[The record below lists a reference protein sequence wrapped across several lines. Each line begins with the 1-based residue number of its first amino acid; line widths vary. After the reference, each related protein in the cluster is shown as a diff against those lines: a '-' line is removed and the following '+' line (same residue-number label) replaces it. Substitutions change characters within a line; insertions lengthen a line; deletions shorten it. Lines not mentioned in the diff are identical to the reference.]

1 MNDSTEHTPDVLS
14 VPAPANSLEYAEE
27 VARQYYGIQGKA
39 HEIICERDQL
49 LMLQDTQGQRHFL
62 RFINPAE
69 PPRVSDFQTKALLHV
84 AEADPGLPVPRV
96 VPTLNGDMDV
106 AVPAEDGRT
115 CIIRLITCVP
125 GMTIS
130 ELRERSPELHRDMG
144 ATLARLD
151 LALSDF
157 SHPAA
162 KYDLI
167 WDLERADGLRNLL
180 SYIEDEELREM
191 GTVALD
197 GYSENVLPV
206 SARLRR
212 QVIHND
218 FNLSNVLVD
227 RENPDRVAGVIDF
240 SDMIQAPIINEVA
253 VSLYY
258 HLGDQSD
265 TFRRS
270 ALFLMSYHQTLPLE
284 TAELDLLY
292 DLVMARGAMSVAI
305 SEWRIAEG
313 RKKGEDIFRS
323 YTIKGSRLYR
333 LAKLGREEVRNRLFE
348 HCKF

>member
-1 MNDSTEHTPDVLS
+1 MNEKTENASDVLS
-14 VPAPANSLEYAEE
+14 VRPPANSLEYAGE
-27 VARQYYGIQGKA
+27 VARQYYGLQGKA
-39 HEIICERDQL
+39 CEIDCERDQL
-49 LMLQDTQGQRHFL
+49 LMLEDAQGQRYFL
-62 RFINPAE
+62 RFIHPAE

-96 VPTLNGDMDV
+96 APTLNGEMDV

-130 ELRERSPELHRDMG
+130 KLRERSPELHRDMG
-144 ATLARLD
+144 TTLARLD
-151 LALSDF
+151 LALNGF

-191 GTVALD
+191 ATVALD
-197 GYSENVLPV
+197 EYRENVLPL
-206 SARLRR
+206 STRLRR

-218 FNLSNVLVD
+218 FNLTNVLVD
-227 RENPDRVAGVIDF
+227 RENPGRVAGVIDF
-240 SDMIQAPIINEVA
+240 GDMIQAPIINEVA

-258 HLGDQSD
+258 QLGDQSD
-265 TFRRS
+265 AFRDS
-270 ALFLMSYHQTLPLE
+270 ALFLTSYHQTLPLE
-284 TAELDLLY
+284 TVELDLLY
-292 DLVMARGAMSVAI
+292 DLIMVRSAMVVTI
-305 SEWRIAEG
+305 SEWRIAES
-313 RKKGEDIFRS
+313 RKKGVAIFRS
-323 YTIKGSRLYR
+323 YTIKGSKLYR

>member
-27 VARQYYGIQGKA
+27 VARQYYGLHGKA
-39 HEIICERDQL
+39 CELICERDQL

-62 RFINPAE
+62 RFINP
-69 PPRVSDFQTKALLHV
+69 V
-84 AEADPGLPVPRV
+84 
-96 VPTLNGDMDV
+96 
-106 AVPAEDGRT
+106 
-115 CIIRLITCVP
+115 
-125 GMTIS
+125 
-130 ELRERSPELHRDMG
+130 ERSPELHRDMG

-151 LALSDF
+151 LALSNF

-162 KYDLI
+162 RYDLI
-167 WDLERADGLRNLL
+167 WDLERTDGIRDLL
-180 SYIEDEELREM
+180 SYIEDDELREM

-197 GYSENVLPV
+197 EYRENVLPV

-218 FNLSNVLVD
+218 FNLTNVLVD
-227 RENPDRVAGVIDF
+227 RENPDRVTGVIDF
-240 SDMIQAPIINEVA
+240 GDMIQAPIINEVA

-265 TFRRS
+265 AFRHS
-270 ALFLMSYHQTLPLE
+270 ALFLTSYHRTLPLE
-284 TAELDLLY
+284 TAELDLMY
-292 DLVMARGAMSVAI
+292 DLIMARGAMSVAI

-313 RKKGEDIFRS
+313 RKKGEAIFRNYS
-323 YTIKGSRLYR
+323 IKGSRLYR
-333 LAKLGREEVRNRLFE
+333 LANLGREEVQNRLFE

>member
-27 VARQYYGIQGKA
+27 VARQYYGLHGKA
-39 HEIICERDQL
+39 CEIICERDQL
-49 LMLQDTQGQRHFL
+49 LMLQDTQGQCHFL
-62 RFINPAE
+62 RFINPVE

-84 AEADPGLPVPRV
+84 AEADPGLPLPRV
-96 VPTLNGDMDV
+96 VPTLNGEMDV
-106 AVPAEDGRT
+106 AVPAEGGRT

-151 LALSDF
+151 LALSNF

-167 WDLERADGLRNLL
+167 WDLERTDGIRDLL
-180 SYIEDEELREM
+180 SYIEDDELREM

-197 GYSENVLPV
+197 EYRENVLPV

-218 FNLSNVLVD
+218 FNLTNVLVD
-227 RENPDRVAGVIDF
+227 RENSDRVTGVIDF
-240 SDMIQAPIINEVA
+240 GDMIQAPIINEVA

-265 TFRRS
+265 AFRHS
-270 ALFLMSYHQTLPLE
+270 ALFLTSYHRTLPLE

-292 DLVMARGAMSVAI
+292 DLIMARGAMSVAI

-313 RKKGEDIFRS
+313 RKKGEAIFRNYS
-323 YTIKGSRLYR
+323 IKGSRLYR
-333 LAKLGREEVRNRLFE
+333 LANLGREEVQNRLFE

>member
-1 MNDSTEHTPDVLS
+1 MNDSAEHTLDMLS

-27 VARQYYGIQGKA
+27 VARRHYGLQGKA
-39 HEIICERDQL
+39 CEIGCERDQL
-49 LMLQDTQGQRHFL
+49 LMLVDAQGQRHFL

-84 AEADPGLPVPRV
+84 AETDPELPLPRV
-96 VPTLNGDMDV
+96 VPTLNGEMDV

-115 CIIRLITCVP
+115 CIMRLITCVP
-125 GMTIS
+125 GVTVS
-130 ELRERSPELHRDMG
+130 GLRERSPDLHRDMG

-157 SHPAA
+157 SHPAT

-197 GYSENVLPV
+197 EYRENVLPV

-218 FNLSNVLVD
+218 FNLTNVLVD
-227 RENPDRVAGVIDF
+227 RANPDRVTGVIDF
-240 SDMIQAPIINEVA
+240 GDMIQAPIINETA

-258 HLGDQSD
+258 HLGGQSD
-265 TFRRS
+265 PFRRS
-270 ALFLMSYHQTLPLE
+270 ALFLTSYHQTLPLE
-284 TAELDLLY
+284 TAELDILH
-292 DLVMARGAMSVAI
+292 DLIMARGVMSVAI
-305 SEWRIAEG
+305 SEWRNAEG
-313 RKKGEDIFRS
+313 RKKGEAIFRS
-323 YTIKGSRLYR
+323 YSIKGSILYR
-333 LAKLGREEVRNRLFE
+333 LAKLGRKTVQNRLFE